1 LNKFKEVKNELGRL
15 FDDFFFYCGFFF
27 SFYCWLLYWSS
38 KIKMC
43 FDAKKKDFVYDDVV
57 RKYRCLKCGMYLKN
71 KRSYKVASTLFDLV
85 NFMRGKK

>member
-1 LNKFKEVKNELGRL
+1 
-15 FDDFFFYCGFFF
+15 
-27 SFYCWLLYWSS
+27 
-38 KIKMC
+38 MC